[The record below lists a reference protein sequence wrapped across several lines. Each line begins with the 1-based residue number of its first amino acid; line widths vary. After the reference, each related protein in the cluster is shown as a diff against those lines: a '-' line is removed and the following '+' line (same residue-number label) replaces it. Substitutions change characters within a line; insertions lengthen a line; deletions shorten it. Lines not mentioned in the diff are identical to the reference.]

1 MFSWGQLCICTSFTR
16 AFKMLEIIPAGENSL
31 IIYFDKKIDSNLLRR
46 ISYYSETITKELN
59 KYVIELIPSYV
70 SIFISFNLNLIS
82 QFELIQKL
90 ERILTKKININDD
103 RDIPLFEIPVYYG
116 VDVGLDLKDVLQKKK
131 MELDQFISIHSQIE
145 YEIFAIG
152 FAPNFAFLGQIS
164 NDIRVPRLKTPRIS
178 VPAGSVG
185 IADSQTGV
193 YPINSP
199 GGWNLVGK
207 TPLDLSISNNEIS
220 KNLRVGAKVRFKPIS
235 RKEFVAQG
243 GSL

>member
-1 MFSWGQLCICTSFTR
+1 
-16 AFKMLEIIPAGENSL
+16 MLEIIPAGENSL
-31 IIYFDKKIDSNLLRR
+31 IIYFDKKIDSNLIRR
-46 ISYYSETITKELN
+46 ISYYSEAINEKLN

-145 YEIFAIG
+145 HEIFAIG

-164 NDIRVPRLKTPRIS
+164 IDIRVPRLKTPRIS

-220 KNLRVGAKVRFKPIS
+220 SYLRVGGKVRFKPIS
-235 RKEFVAQG
+235 RDEFISQG
-243 GSL
+243 GLL